1 MADAKINL
9 ETFTND
15 EGLKRLNSAL
25 AEGAQAAAAMQKELR
40 DLEKATQSGTSATAE
55 QAKAMQDLR
64 EKLNAQKQV
73 NAEYNKAIKETVSSM
88 GKVEEK
94 HSALGTLMDGV
105 AGKLGV
111 NTAAFTSLD
120 VAAGA
125 FAGTLAVKVAGAIA
139 QFVQDVAAMG
149 AAAEKSAAVFAAWK
163 PAADDAAQ
171 SLVLFNTVGRDTNY
185 DLTAV
190 KQWGMDLV
198 NLGYSANNAA
208 RMIKLCAD
216 TAAGL
221 GKGQT
226 GAETLIRT
234 LARIQAT
241 GEVSSR
247 QMKEL
252 QQSGL
257 DMDKAFSSVGMT
269 AEEAMQAMDDGTLN
283 AQDAVQSLTDY
294 MHTFDGAMAESK
306 KNIIDEWGDVEGNMV
321 TICASIGGAIF
332 EAFDKS
338 GIVQTLIDFTQDLLD
353 LVWSD
358 GTSAFSEFAS
368 IGQWALDVI
377 DDGLEI
383 VRTAVKAVIVI
394 FYKLNDAARNIGS
407 AIAGYLAPIL
417 RPLQAIWDK
426 IKSIISTL
434 GGAVQEY
441 VGTAWDELVGPRK
454 GVPKEYNEDDNHFHT
469 ARRTPKASGGSAGG
483 TGSTPHESAPKMS
496 QEEREQQRQ
505 VDALIKKY
513 TDWTAIRQANEKAAI
528 EEMKVRATMLTGE
541 AKADADRKVKLA
553 EYKKQYDDLI
563 DSYEKE
569 IKLAENIQDDET
581 RQSVADRISEQE
593 RNAKELYMAQIA
605 ALEYSERLKQQQA
618 NSKELMATF
627 GADPNSVKAYI
638 DAIKTT
644 VTDAMA
650 EIDQAMATAGE
661 DQEAGINGLAK
672 VLGMSPEAIKDE
684 LAMKNETLQEFVD
697 NYKQKLIDAG
707 EAETNQVKNTKN
719 WKDAMVSYWQEAG
732 KSMGEAFNSIL
743 TGTKSAGAALGD
755 FVKTIFQNALK
766 IATEWLGLFAIYSI
780 VGDPKLAAR
789 WAGHT
794 LFGMDFGSK
803 TKGKFGF
810 ATGGFVAG
818 PGTGTSDSIPAM
830 LSNGEYVITS
840 QAVNRIG
847 RDNLDAINAGR
858 VPDLGSSGGVTAISG
873 GNVTL
878 NVSAVDAS
886 GFSAFLQRGGLDA
899 IKQALFDN
907 DRNFAAGSGVW

>member
-9 ETFTND
+9 ETFAND

-25 AEGAQAAAAMQKELR
+25 AEGTQAAAAMQKELR
-40 DLEKATQSGTSATAE
+40 DLEKASQSGTNATAE
-55 QAKAMQDLR
+55 QARAMQDLR

-73 NAEYNKAIKETVSSM
+73 NAEYNKAIKDTVSNL
-88 GKVEEK
+88 GNVEEK
-94 HSALGTLMDGV
+94 HSSLGQLMDNV

-125 FAGTLAVKVAGAIA
+125 FAGTLAVKAASAIA
-139 QFVQDVAAMG
+139 QFIQNVAAMG
-149 AAAEKSAAVFAAWK
+149 AATEKSAAVFAAWK
-163 PAADDAAQ
+163 PAAEDAAQ

-221 GKGQT
+221 GKGQA

-283 AQDAVQSLTDY
+283 AQDAVKSLTDY
-294 MHTFDGAMAESK
+294 MHTFDGSMAESK
-306 KNIIDEWGDVEGNMV
+306 QNIIDEWGDVEGNMV

-338 GIVQTLIDFTQDLLD
+338 GIVQTLVDFTQDLLD

-358 GTSAFSEFAS
+358 GTSAFSEFGTIA
-368 IGQWALDVI
+368 QWALDAI

-469 ARRTPKASGGSAGG
+469 AIRAPKATGGSV
-483 TGSTPHESAPKMS
+483 GSTPHESAPRMS

-513 TDWTAIRQANEKAAI
+513 TDWIGVRQANEKAAI

-553 EYKKQYDDLI
+553 EYKKTYDDLI

-569 IKLAENIQDDET
+569 IKLAENIQDDGT
-581 RQSVADRISEQE
+581 RQAVADRISEQE
-593 RNAKELYMAQIA
+593 RDAKELYEAQIE
-605 ALEYSERLKQQQA
+605 ALQYAERYKQQQA

-627 GADPNSVKAYI
+627 GADPNSIKAYV

-672 VLGMSPEAIKDE
+672 VLGMSPEAIKE
-684 LAMKNETLQEFVD
+684 EMAAKNETLQEFVD
-697 NYKQKLIDAG
+697 NYKQKLVDAG

-732 KSMGEAFNSIL
+732 KSMGEAFSSIL

-810 ATGGFVAG
+810 ATGGYVAG

-858 VPDLGSSGGVTAISG
+858 VPDLGSNGGVTAISG

-907 DRNFAAGSGVW
+907 NRNFAAESGVW

>member
-15 EGLKRLNSAL
+15 EGLRRLNSAL
-25 AEGAQAAAAMQKELR
+25 AEGTQAASAMQKELR
-40 DLEKATQSGTSATAE
+40 DLEKATKSGTDATAE

-73 NAEYNKAIKETVSSM
+73 NAEYNKAIKETVNSL

-94 HSALGTLMDGV
+94 HSALGQLMDNV

-120 VAAGA
+120 VAAGM
-125 FAGTLAVKVAGAIA
+125 FAGTLATKVAGAIA

-163 PAADDAAQ
+163 PAAEDAAEAGK
-171 SLVLFNTVGRDTNY
+171 LFNSVGRDTNY

-221 GKGQT
+221 GKGQA

-257 DMDKAFSSVGMT
+257 DMDKAFESVGMT
-269 AEEAMQAMDDGTLN
+269 AEEAMAAMDDGTLN
-283 AQDAVQSLTDY
+283 AQDAVASLTDY

-383 VRTAVKAVIVI
+383 VRTAIKAVIVI
-394 FYKLNDAARNIGS
+394 FYKLNDAARSIGS

-426 IKSIISTL
+426 VKSIIATL

-454 GVPKEYNEDDNHFHT
+454 GVPREYDESENRFHT
-469 ARRTPKASGGSAGG
+469 ARRTPKAGGGSAGG
-483 TGSTPHESAPKMS
+483 TGSTPRESAPRMS

-541 AKADADRKVKLA
+541 AKADADKKVKLA

-569 IKLAENIQDDET
+569 IKLAENIQDDGT

-593 RNAKELYMAQIA
+593 RDAKELYMAQIA

-627 GADPNSVKAYI
+627 GADPNSIKAYI

-684 LAMKNETLQEFVD
+684 MAAKNETLQEFAD
-697 NYKQKLIDAG
+697 NYKERLKDAG

-794 LFGMDFGSK
+794 LFGMDFGGV

-810 ATGGFVAG
+810 ATGGYVAG

-907 DRNFAAGSGVW
+907 NRNFAAESGVW

>member
-15 EGLKRLNSAL
+15 EGLRRLNSAL
-25 AEGAQAAAAMQKELR
+25 AEGTQAASAMQKELR
-40 DLEKATQSGTSATAE
+40 DLEKATQSGTNATSE
-55 QAKAMQDLR
+55 QARAMQDLR
-64 EKLNAQKQV
+64 EKLTAQKQV
-73 NAEYNKAIKETVSSM
+73 NAEYNKAIKETVSSL

-105 AGKLGV
+105 AGKLGI

-120 VAAGA
+120 VAAGM
-125 FAGTLAVKVAGAIA
+125 FAGTLATKVASAIA
-139 QFVQDVAAMG
+139 QFVQDVTAMG

-163 PAADDAAQ
+163 PAAEDAAEAGK
-171 SLVLFNTVGRDTNY
+171 LFNTVGRDTNY

-190 KQWGMDLV
+190 KQWGIDLV

-241 GEVSSR
+241 GQVSSR

-257 DMDKAFSSVGMT
+257 DMDKAFESVGMT
-269 AEEAMQAMDDGTLN
+269 AEEAMDAMDDGTLN
-283 AQDAVQSLTDY
+283 AQDAVASLTDY
-294 MHTFDGAMAESK
+294 MHTFDGSMAESK
-306 KNIIDEWGDVEGNMV
+306 QNIIDEWGDVEGNMV
-321 TICASIGGAIF
+321 TICAGIGGAIF

-338 GIVQTLIDFTQDLLD
+338 GVVQTLVDFTQDLLD

-358 GTSAFSEFAS
+358 GTSAFSEFGS
-368 IGQWALDVI
+368 IAQWALDVI
-377 DDGLEI
+377 DAGLEV
-383 VRTAVKAVIVI
+383 VRTAIKAVIVI

-441 VGTAWDELVGPRK
+441 VGTAWNELVGPSR
-454 GVPKEYNEDDNHFHT
+454 GVPREYDESENRFHT
-469 ARRTPKASGGSAGG
+469 ARRAPKPAGG
-483 TGSTPHESAPKMS
+483 GAGGASRESAPRMS

-505 VDALIKKY
+505 VDTLIKKY

-528 EEMKVRATMLTGE
+528 EEMKVRAAMLTGE

-553 EYKKQYDDLI
+553 EYKKTYDDLI
-563 DSYEKE
+563 DGYEKE
-569 IKLAENIQDDET
+569 IKLAENIQDDGT
-581 RQSVADRISEQE
+581 RQAVADRISEQE
-593 RNAKELYMAQIA
+593 RDAKELYMAQIE
-605 ALEYSERLKQQQA
+605 ALQYAERYKQQQA
-618 NSKELMATF
+618 NSKELMSTF
-627 GADPNSVKAYI
+627 GADPNSIKAYV
-638 DAIKTT
+638 DAIKTS

-672 VLGMSPEAIKDE
+672 VLGMNPEAIKEE
-684 LAMKNETLQEFVD
+684 LAAKNETLQEFVD
-697 NYKQKLIDAG
+697 NYKQKLVDAG

-732 KSMGEAFNSIL
+732 KSMGEAFSSIL

-780 VGDPKLAAR
+780 VGDPQLAAR

-810 ATGGFVAG
+810 ATGGYVAG

-858 VPDLGSSGGVTAISG
+858 VPDLGSSGGVTAIPG

-907 DRNFAAGSGVW
+907 NRNFAADSGVW